1 MPDVIANKLD
11 HLLILTSG
19 TEQYLITC
27 TNKKYKFL
35 LTTTLT
41 ISDMEIGKKLKNA
54 RVQSGMTQENVA
66 EKINVSRQTISNWE
80 NEKSYPDIISVIELS
95 NLYSISL
102 DVLLKGDE
110 KMIEHLE
117 ESTNVVKSNQKMIW
131 AIIVNIIV
139 VALLITLNMFIPDNR
154 YFLVGIFCLMVI
166 TSSAL
171 LYQIIKKF

>member
-1 MPDVIANKLD
+1 
-11 HLLILTSG
+11 
-19 TEQYLITC
+19 
-27 TNKKYKFL
+27 
-35 LTTTLT
+35 
-41 ISDMEIGKKLKNA
+41 MEIGKKLKSA

-66 EKINVSRQTISNWE
+66 ERINVSRQTISNWE

-117 ESTNVVKSNQKMIW
+117 ETTNVVKSNQKMIW
-131 AIIVNIIV
+131 AVIVNV
-139 VALLITLNMFIPDNR
+139 VALLITLSMFIPDNR
-154 YFLVGIFCLMVI
+154 YFLVGVFCLMVI

-171 LYQIIKKF
+171 LYQIIRTF